1 MTEAVSS
8 KPPVEVV
15 KRLSQLPVM
24 KIKAGPRD
32 GDLWLQRLEEEYK
45 CLIKV
50 RNRGHSI
57 TFDPIS
63 GVSWRFLVRLAFPL
77 IHVF

>member
-1 MTEAVSS
+1 MAEATSRPS
-8 KPPVEVV
+8 AEVV

-32 GDLWLQRLEEEYK
+32 GELWLKRLEEEYL

-50 RNRGHSI
+50 R
-57 TFDPIS
+57 D
-63 GVSWRFLVRLAFPL
+63 
-77 IHVF
+77 